1 MRCSIF
7 WACQGSEDFGD
18 LSLRFP
24 TFTSFGGSAAGVME
38 VLELGG
44 PDKIESHM
52 IAWVYLST
60 SIVF

>member
-7 WACQGSEDFGD
+7 WACQGSEDSGD
-18 LSLRFP
+18 LSL
-24 TFTSFGGSAAGVME
+24 SFGGSAAGLME

-52 IAWVYLST
+52 IAW
-60 SIVF
+60 